1 MAAGE
6 GSVLELTAGN
16 ARLQVLPAQGAALAG
31 LWVRARPVL
40 RPMTGEG
47 PFAASSIV
55 LAPFSNR
62 VSRAFDWNGATI
74 TLPRNLASEAFPI
87 HGDAFQRPWTVTT
100 ASPSDAVL
108 DLPDGAIGPLLYT
121 AQQVMTLS
129 PDRLDLTLT
138 LTSRADRALP
148 FGLGFHPWFPR
159 GRETQIQFSA
169 GAVWLEDA
177 RHLPATKAPTRIP
190 EGWNF
195 AQARPLPGDW
205 INSGFADWSGDLQ
218 VHQGPEAVSATLRA
232 CPRLRT
238 LILYSPHAQADFFCA
253 EPVSHPVD
261 AFNLPRHPGLQV
273 LQPGET
279 LSGSMRLEWT
289 A

>member
-31 LWVRARPVL
+31 LWVGARAVL

-47 PFAASSIV
+47 PFAASSII

-62 VSRAFDWNGATI
+62 VSRAFDWNGSTI

-87 HGDAFQRPWTVTT
+87 HGDAFQRRWTVST

-108 DLPDGAIGPLLYT
+108 DLPDGAFGPLLYT

-138 LTSRADRALP
+138 LTSRADQALP

-159 GRETQIQFSA
+159 DRDTRLQFSA
-169 GAVWLEDA
+169 GAVWQEDA
-177 RHLPATKAPTRIP
+177 RHLPATQASTPIPAP
-190 EGWNF
+190 WNF
-195 AQARPLPGDW
+195 AQARPLPGGW
-205 INSGFADWSGDLQ
+205 INNGFADWSGDLHI
-218 VHQGPEAVSATLRA
+218 HQGSEAVSVSLQAS
-232 CPRLRT
+232 PSLRT
-238 LILYSPHAQADFFCA
+238 LILYSPDAQADFFCA
-253 EPVSHPVD
+253 EPVSHAVD
-261 AFNLPRHPGLQV
+261 AFNLPGRPGLQV
-273 LQPGET
+273 LEPGET
-279 LSGSMRLEWT
+279 LSGSIILEWT